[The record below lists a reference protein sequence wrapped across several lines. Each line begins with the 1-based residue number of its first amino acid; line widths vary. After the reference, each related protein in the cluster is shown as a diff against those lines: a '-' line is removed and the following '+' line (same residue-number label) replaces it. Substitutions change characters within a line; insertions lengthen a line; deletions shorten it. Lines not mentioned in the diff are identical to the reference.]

1 MMASKEKRPSV
12 APLFVLPPA
21 ERPPARCGALEL
33 DFPPAA
39 EKRTRAAVG
48 EFLRLVGASWQ
59 LRVELVLM
67 ALALCDTARPIVTP
81 ALLAAK
87 VQRAYETPPNA
98 SALQLATFVS
108 RRTVRWDV
116 DCAFV
121 NVPLACVFT
130 LVWGAYADRRGRKLP
145 LLLGVGG
152 MLAGNAVHALVC
164 WRCSDWP
171 LETLYAAALLDGAL
185 GGFRLAVGC
194 VHALMADRYGRQR
207 TVRFGDW
214 EEVEGCPRSRV
225 VNATDCTELLSPCP
239 QTTLTIDSLLNQTL
253 QLSTRMI
260 VVYVAAQVGE
270 FAGAQLADV
279 ATFAAGE
286 VAALAVVQA
295 LLFATALFV
304 HFGVHEEERPVGGCE
319 RLSLGELGR
328 AALRS
333 VGEGVRVVRERR
345 PDFPRLLLGVTLACA
360 FVHRLNF
367 SEQRRLFGTYARL
380 PPFRWDTERLA
391 LCTTLRPVWQVGGLL
406 FGLFAL
412 KRRWAWRDSAVLVVA
427 SLSRGADCLLVGV
440 ARRSWLLDASPAAGA
455 LHALVEPLSAA
466 LLAALVA
473 PGQAGRVFAADA
485 VVEHAALLLRTALL
499 QQIFE
504 ATLDWWPPCVW
515 FVLAAFSLLTAS
527 LYSFVHV
534 VAGRRGLSL

>member
-1 MMASKEKRPSV
+1 MASKEKRPSV

-21 ERPPARCGALEL
+21 DRPTARCGALEL
-33 DFPPAA
+33 DAPPAA
-39 EKRTRAAVG
+39 EKRARAAVG
-48 EFLRLVGASWQ
+48 EFLRVVGASWQ

-67 ALALCDTARPIVTP
+67 ALALCDTARLIVTP

-87 VQRAYETPPNA
+87 VRRAYETPPNA
-98 SALQLATFVS
+98 TALQLATFVS

-164 WRCSDWP
+164 WRRSDWP
-171 LETLYAAALLDGAL
+171 LEALYAAALLDGAL

-207 TVRFGDW
+207 T
-214 EEVEGCPRSRV
+214 
-225 VNATDCTELLSPCP
+225 
-239 QTTLTIDSLLNQTL
+239 
-253 QLSTRMI
+253 LSTRMI

-270 FAGAQLADV
+270 FAGSQLADV

-286 VAALAVVQA
+286 VATLAVVQA
-295 LLFATALFV
+295 VLLATALFV
-304 HFGVHEEERPVGGCE
+304 HFGVHEEERPAGSCE

-328 AALRS
+328 AIVRS

-345 PDFPRLLLGVTLACA
+345 PDFRRLLLGVTLACA
-360 FVHRLNF
+360 FIHRLNF

-440 ARRSWLLDASPAAGA
+440 ARRSWLLGAAPAAGA
-455 LHALVEPLSAA
+455 LHALVEPLGAA

-473 PGQAGRVFAADA
+473 PEQAGRVFAADA

-504 ATLDWWPPCVW
+504 ATLDWWPACVW
-515 FVLAAFSLLTAS
+515 FVLAASSLLTAS
-527 LYSFVHV
+527 LYALVHV
-534 VAGRRGLSL
+534 VATRRGLSL